1 MNYKDK
7 KSRILKYGIAA
18 VVLTGIKVIDSLS
31 LASSKS
37 GIRKNGSKFSIPST
51 HIISDKETETG
62 KRTSLKV
69 MTLNVAHGRK
79 DGMHQLFRKRDTIK
93 ANLNDISAVL
103 WQKSPDLVALQEA
116 DGPSAWSGNFDHVQY
131 IARNAGYAYSVRGD
145 HVKGQT
151 NSYGTALMSHLFLNA
166 SLSIQF
172 APSPPTFS
180 KGVVIST
187 VQVPGDPD
195 IEVDVASVHLDF
207 SRKSVRRK
215 QVKEIVS
222 ALCHRKRPLIMMGD
236 FNCEWAAKEPTLR
249 ILAEALNLQAY
260 RPEAFD
266 MKTYPKSKRR
276 LDWILISPEFEFIT
290 YDVVQDTI
298 SDHCGVIAD
307 LKIVNHRSDF
317 RASLSV

>member
-1 MNYKDK
+1 MNYKEK
-7 KSRILKYGIAA
+7 KSRKLKYGIAA
-18 VVLTGIKVIDSLS
+18 VVLTGIKIIDSLS
-31 LASSKS
+31 LVSSKS
-37 GIRKNGSKFSIPST
+37 DIRKSGSKISTPST
-51 HIISDKETETG
+51 HIIREKEAENG
-62 KRTSLKV
+62 KRTFLKV

-79 DGMHQLFRKRDTIK
+79 DGRHQLFRKKDTIK

-103 WQKSPDLVALQEA
+103 RRMSPDLVALQEA
-116 DGPSAWSGNFDHVQY
+116 DGPSVWSGNFDHVRY

-145 HVKGQT
+145 HVKGKT
-151 NSYGTALMSHLFLNA
+151 NSYGTALMSHLCMNG

-187 VQVPGDPD
+187 VKVPGDPD
-195 IEVDVASVHLDF
+195 IEVDVVSVHLDF
-207 SRKSVRRK
+207 SRKSVRGK
-215 QVKEIVS
+215 QVQEIIN
-222 ALCHRKRPLIMMGD
+222 ALSHRKRPLIMMGD

-249 ILAEALNLQAY
+249 ILAEEFNLKAY

-266 MKTYPKSKRR
+266 MKTYPKSKKR

-290 YDVVQDTI
+290 YNVVQDTI

>member
-1 MNYKDK
+1 MNYKNK
-7 KSRILKYGIAA
+7 KSRKLKYGIAA
-18 VVLTGIKVIDSLS
+18 IVLTAIKVIDSWS
-31 LASSKS
+31 LVSSKA
-37 GIRKNGSKFSIPST
+37 GVRKNGSKISIPST
-51 HIISDKETETG
+51 HIIRDKEAKNC
-62 KRTSLKV
+62 KRTFLKV

-79 DGMHQLFRKRDTIK
+79 DGRHQLFRKRDTIK
-93 ANLNDISAVL
+93 ANLDDISDVL
-103 WQKSPDLVALQEA
+103 KRTTPDLVALQEA
-116 DGPSAWSGNFDHVQY
+116 DGPSIWSGHFDHVKH
-131 IARNAGYAYSVRGD
+131 IAKKAGYAYSVRGD
-145 HVKGQT
+145 HVKGKT
-151 NSYGTALMSHLFLNA
+151 NSYGTALMSHLRLNA

-187 VQVPGDPD
+187 VNVPGDPD

-215 QVKEIVS
+215 QVQEIIS

-236 FNCEWAAKEPTLR
+236 FNCEWVAKEATLR
-249 ILAEALNLQAY
+249 TLAKELHLQAY

-266 MKTYPKSKRR
+266 MKTYPKSQKR

-317 RASLSV
+317 RSSISV

>member
-1 MNYKDK
+1 MNYKYN
-7 KSRILKYGIAA
+7 KSRKLKYGIAA
-18 VVLTGIKVIDSLS
+18 VVLMGLKIIDSLS

-37 GIRKNGSKFSIPST
+37 AIRKNGSKISTPLT
-51 HIISDKETETG
+51 HIIRDKEGENG

-79 DGMHQLFRKRDTIK
+79 NGRHQLFRKRDTIK

-103 WQKSPDLVALQEA
+103 RQKSPDLVALQEA
-116 DGPSAWSGNFDHVQY
+116 DGPSVWSGNFDHVKY
-131 IARNAGYAYSVRGD
+131 IARNADYAYSVRGD
-145 HVKGQT
+145 HVKGKT
-151 NSYGTALMSHLFLNA
+151 NSYGTALISHLFLNA

-187 VQVPGDPD
+187 IQVPGDPD

-215 QVKEIVS
+215 QVQEIIG

-236 FNCEWAAKEPTLR
+236 FNCEWAANEPTLR
-249 ILAEALNLQAY
+249 ILADELNLQAY

-266 MKTYPKSKRR
+266 MKTYPKSKKR

-307 LKIVNHRSDF
+307 LKIVSHRSDF
-317 RASLSV
+317 HASISI